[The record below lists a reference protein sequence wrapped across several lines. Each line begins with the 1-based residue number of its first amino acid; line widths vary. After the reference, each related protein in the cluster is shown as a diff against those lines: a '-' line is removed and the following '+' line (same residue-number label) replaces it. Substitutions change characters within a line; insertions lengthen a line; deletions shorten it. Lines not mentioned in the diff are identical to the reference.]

1 MRFVLKNPVLFTAG
15 LLVIAALLYLARV
28 HAVLPGDE
36 WALLELR
43 QWRAD
48 WLELAIGVL
57 YMAAFGAPSLP
68 YFQIMLVIFVALRR
82 WSDGLLLAASGALP
96 LLLNLGLKEWVARPR
111 PHVTLALVEETG
123 YAFPSSHTVVA
134 IAFYGALIYL
144 LGQWD
149 AFPNRPWI
157 RRAIQG
163 ALALLIVAVGASRV
177 YVGAHWPSDVIGGFL
192 FGGLCL
198 AALVA
203 AHRMMQRGR

>member
-1 MRFVLKNPVLFTAG
+1 MFLAG
-15 LLVIAALLYLARV
+15 LAAMAALLALARAHPV
-28 HAVLPGDE
+28 FPGDE

-43 QWRAD
+43 QWRAG
-48 WLELAIGVL
+48 WLDLAIQIL

-68 YFQIMLVIFVALRR
+68 YLQIMLVIFVALGRR
-82 WSDGLLLAASGALP
+82 SDGLLLAASGVLP

-111 PHVTLALVEETG
+111 PDAVLALVEETG
-123 YAFPSSHTVVA
+123 HAFPSSHTVVA
-134 IAFYGALIYL
+134 TAFYGALIYL

-149 AFPNRPWI
+149 AFPNRPAL

-163 ALALLIVAVGASRV
+163 ALALLILAVGASRV
-177 YVGAHWPSDVIGGFL
+177 YVGAHWSSDVIGGFL

-203 AHRMMQRGR
+203 GHYAIQRRR

>member
-1 MRFVLKNPVLFTAG
+1 MFLAG
-15 LLVIAALLYLARV
+15 LAAMAALLALARAHPV
-28 HAVLPGDE
+28 FPGDE

-43 QWRAD
+43 QWRAG
-48 WLELAIGVL
+48 WLDLAIQIL

-68 YFQIMLVIFVALRR
+68 YLQIMLLIFVTLGQWR
-82 WSDGLLLAASGALP
+82 DGLLLVTSGVLP
-96 LLLNLGLKEWVARPR
+96 LLLNLELKDWVARPR
-111 PHVTLALVEETG
+111 PDAALALVEETG
-123 YAFPSSHTVVA
+123 YAFLSSHTVVA
-134 IAFYGALIYL
+134 TAFYGALIYL

-149 AFPNRPWI
+149 AFPNRPAL

-163 ALALLIVAVGASRV
+163 ALALLILAVGASRV

-203 AHRMMQRGR
+203 GHYAIQRRR